1 MALPIIPPRTEPSAG
16 PATTDPT
23 GPGTAS
29 TPAAGEP
36 GAADAATSAQ
46 PQPASATPSRPP
58 RESIAVSLPGFGA
71 QQSGGP
77 YVPPPDLGPEK
88 VHPYAGYLRG
98 MPEVEGQPADI
109 ELDGADLSRLH
120 VRAASLRGS
129 DHQFNIEP
137 RQDSIRIRQVT
148 NKAGSR
154 TLSAVVSDGVGSQPL
169 SHLGSRLICDRFSE
183 LLGADGAL
191 DLVRNDGKLEKIA
204 KSVVRGLVDEL
215 ERAAKEKKRAP
226 KEYSATMVAAVVE
239 DVPPNYVD
247 PVRKAVVLAI
257 GDACAYVL
265 RHDGAW
271 EDVHDPKDVP
281 GDLVS
286 TGTDAMPGSGPE
298 ALCCYQAFLSPGDML
313 LICTDGLANPM
324 RGNAEVKD
332 RLAFYWRGA
341 SPRSAL
347 EFGWQVGFRAKSH
360 GDDRSA
366 ICIWAR

>member
-1 MALPIIPPRTEPSAG
+1 
-16 PATTDPT
+16 
-23 GPGTAS
+23 
-29 TPAAGEP
+29 
-36 GAADAATSAQ
+36 
-46 PQPASATPSRPP
+46 
-58 RESIAVSLPGFGA
+58 
-71 QQSGGP
+71 
-77 YVPPPDLGPEK
+77 
-88 VHPYAGYLRG
+88 

-109 ELDGADLSRLH
+109 ELDGADLSRLQ

-148 NKAGSR
+148 NKTGHR

-191 DLVRNDGKLEKIA
+191 DLVRNEGRPEKIA
-204 KSVVRGLVDEL
+204 KSVVQRLNDEL

-239 DVPPNYVD
+239 DVPPGHGD
-247 PVRKAVVLAI
+247 LVRRAVVLAI
-257 GDACAYVL
+257 GDSCAYVL
-265 RHDGAW
+265 RRDGAW
-271 EDVHDPKDVP
+271 EDVHDPKDVS

-286 TGTDAMPGSGPE
+286 TGTDALPGSGVG
-298 ALCCYQAFLSPGDML
+298 ALHSYQVPLNPGDVL

-324 RGNAEVKD
+324 RGNAEVED
-332 RLAFYWRGA
+332 RLASYWRGGA
-341 SPRSAL
+341 PRSSL